1 MNAQVTSNRRAME
14 GVKNSPHISRQ
25 LFVDQLKASNLEIDR
40 LEAELKIE
48 LDRANHYRALW
59 QSEVRN
65 RTELETRLLNFE
77 KECRKEAQNMR
88 NISAVLRSTMGTQY
102 SRWPK

>member
-1 MNAQVTSNRRAME
+1 MNAQVISNRRAME
-14 GVKNSPHISRQ
+14 GVGNLPHISRQ

-59 QSEVRN
+59 QA
-65 RTELETRLLNFE
+65 
-77 KECRKEAQNMR
+77 EANNGIRRAAILM
-88 NISAVLRSTMGTQY
+88 ISLSQVI
-102 SRWPK
+102 